1 MSRRPLRPILKML
14 RGIDRTNTMR
24 KILILSWS
32 LPFVLLFSTM
42 SLADDDDEPIDF
54 NNTPEEYAKTDV
66 EELISIREPQDV
78 ENLRSEL
85 ISILWGKP
93 GLPET
98 LPSSVEKQFTDVR
111 YEDIASLNR
120 IEKLAI
126 SMDFGLESIAY
137 HFIPGNPNNRA
148 VLYHQGHKGDFYNSK
163 EQISQFLD
171 NGYSVI
177 AFSMPLYGLN
187 NRPTI
192 HLPRIGNLK
201 LLKHEQ
207 MKFLTPE
214 NGHPIKYF
222 VDPVVTALNY
232 LDSEFECSSVAMVGI
247 SGGGWTTT
255 LAAALDT
262 RIGMSFPVA
271 GSYPIYL
278 RSNSERDWG
287 DYEQSA
293 PELYTIVNYLELYVL
308 GAYGTDRKQLQIINK
323 YDSCCFAGI
332 KWETYKDVVKTRTRQ
347 LGAGEYD
354 LFLDDSHED
363 HLVSPLA
370 MTQILNELA
379 AYGKYATN

>member
-1 MSRRPLRPILKML
+1 ML
-14 RGIDRTNTMR
+14 PGMGRTIRMR
-24 KILILSWS
+24 KLLAFGLS
-32 LPFVLLFSTM
+32 LPLVFFFSTM
-42 SLADDDDEPIDF
+42 AVADDDDEPIDF
-54 NNTPEEYAKTDV
+54 DTTPEEYTATDV
-66 EELISIREPQDV
+66 EDLISIREPQDV
-78 ENLRSEL
+78 DKLRSEL

-93 GLPET
+93 GLPAT
-98 LPSSVEKQFTDVR
+98 LPSSVEKQFADGR
-111 YEDIASLNR
+111 YEDITSLNR
-120 IEKLAI
+120 IEKLEI

-137 HFIPGNPNNRA
+137 HFIPTNSNNRA

-163 EQISQFLD
+163 VQISQFLD

-192 HLPRIGNLK
+192 QLPRIGDLK

-214 NGHPIKYF
+214 HGHPIKYF
-222 VDPVVTALNY
+222 VEPVVTALNY
-232 LDSEFECSSVAMVGI
+232 LEGEFYYSSVAMVGI

-278 RSNSERDWG
+278 RSNAERDWG

-293 PELYTIVNYLELYVL
+293 PELYTVVNYLELYIL

-332 KWETYKDVVKTRTRQ
+332 KWETYIDVVKTHIRQ
-347 LGAGEYD
+347 LGSGEYD

-370 MTQILNELA
+370 MTQILNALA
-379 AYGKYATN
+379 SRGAHAGK